1 MTMKEPKFTKS
12 EEHMTFA
19 ELRDKYITLA
29 RWKQYMAERRKQ
41 EIEVHVRRDLGLH
54 PIYRRMTPQQFAIE
68 VDIVTGTKCAGSKG
82 TPGDPAWNGYVA
94 DNKWYTNYAIMYGAA
109 AQEEAVRNLTATMES
124 LERYLRS
131 K

>member
-1 MTMKEPKFTKS
+1 MKEPRFTKP
-12 EEHMTFA
+12 EELMTFA
-19 ELRDKYITLA
+19 ELRDKYIRLA

-41 EIEVHVRRDLGLH
+41 QIEIKVRHELGNH
-54 PIYRRMTPQQFAIE
+54 PIYSKMSPEQFAIE
-68 VDIVTGTKCAGSKG
+68 VDIATGTKCAGSKG
-82 TPGDPAWNGYVA
+82 TSGDPAWNGYVA

-109 AQEEAVRNLTATMES
+109 AQDESVRRLTATMES